1 MTSKAVISILRVLEK
16 NQDRI
21 IGSRVLSEELKLHG
35 VELTERTIRYH
46 MRLMDEKGLTQVFG
60 KEGRKITDKG
70 LEELTYSQASEKV
83 GFIISK
89 IETLSYQ
96 TDLDL
101 DKQEG
106 NVILNIS
113 FFPKKDLK
121 EAIRVMRPL
130 FSSPY
135 VLSDR
140 VVILKEGEKIGDTL
154 VPEGK
159 MGLGTVCS
167 VTINGIF
174 LKAGIPITSKYGG
187 LLQVDNKGP
196 SRFIALISYEGSSL
210 DPLLVFIKSGMTSV
224 LNAARKG
231 NGNVLSSFREMPV
244 LCIQQALDL
253 QRSLEKCNL
262 RGILTVGR
270 ANQPLLGMPVGLDR
284 TGVVVVGGLNPV
296 AAMEEA
302 GIRTDNRAM
311 AALYEYSQLLT
322 FEEVSKSVNA

>member
-1 MTSKAVISILRVLEK
+1 MSSKAVISILRVLEK
-16 NQDRI
+16 HQDRI

-46 MRLMDEKGLTQVFG
+46 MRIMDEKGLTKVFG
-60 KEGRKITDKG
+60 KEGRKITEEG
-70 LEELTYSQASEKV
+70 LEELANSQASEKV

-96 TDLDL
+96 TDFDL
-101 DKQEG
+101 DKREG

-121 EAIRVMRPL
+121 EALKVIKPL

-140 VVILKEGEKIGDTL
+140 VVILKEGDKIGDLL
-154 VPEGK
+154 VPDGK

-187 LLQVDNKGP
+187 LLQVDKEGP
-196 SRFIALISYEGSSL
+196 LRFVALISYEGSSL

-224 LNAARKG
+224 SKAARKG
-231 NGNVLSSFREMPV
+231 AGNVLASFREMPV

-253 QRSLEKCNL
+253 KRSLEKSDL
-262 RGILTVGR
+262 RGILTVGH

-311 AALYEYSQLLT
+311 AALYEYSELLP
-322 FEEVSKSVNA
+322 FGEASKSVGA